1 MRVELQKGQVR
12 IARSVY
18 VESLRVLEK
27 ASIKSEFGELRV
39 KYSLDGNVLLAT
51 QTLSF
56 TVSRIPPEKY
66 PDFRDF
72 VNASLRAERQRLR
85 VLKTIP

>member
-1 MRVELQKGQVR
+1 MRVELPKGQIRVNG
-12 IARSVY
+12 SVDA
-18 VESLRVLEK
+18 ESLRVPDK
-27 ASIKSEFGELRV
+27 ASIKSEFGELHV
-39 KYSLDGNVLLAT
+39 EYSLNGNILLAT

-85 VLKTIP
+85 VQKITP

>member
-1 MRVELQKGQVR
+1 MHVELPKGQIRVNG
-12 IARSVY
+12 SVDA
-18 VESLRVLEK
+18 ESLRVADKTSIESQFWELQVEYYLNGK
-27 ASIKSEFGELRV
+27 A
-39 KYSLDGNVLLAT
+39 LLAT

-85 VLKTIP
+85 VQKITP